1 MIEEKEMDVDISVS
15 VMEIY
20 NKKIRDL
27 LSKVHTHTHFSTPL
41 TACAC
46 VLVGKFISLRNGTRI
61 RLYVMR
67 WCPVRMATWK

>member
-1 MIEEKEMDVDISVS
+1 MDVDVSVT

-27 LSKVHTHTHFSTPL
+27 LSKVHTHISTPL

-46 VLVGKFISLRNGTRI
+46 VLVSKFISLGNGTRI
-61 RLYVMR
+61 RLFVMR